1 VHGAVQQMQLFAKR
15 LSTNYDAVRAALM
28 LA

>member
-1 VHGAVQQMQLFAKR
+1 MHGAVQQMQLFTKR
-15 LSTNYDAVRAALM
+15 LSNNYDAVRAALM

>member
-1 VHGAVQQMQLFAKR
+1 MHGAVQQMQLFAKR
-15 LSTNYDAVRAALM
+15 LSTNYAAVRAALM